1 MSDSGSVDRLG
12 LTRVAFGC
20 RSLDEL
26 AAARDRFALTLPDGS
41 RVGRIGSAR
50 RPRAA
55 GRLAGGRLFWII
67 RHTLVAR
74 QTILEVVDGPEGGCE
89 IHLSFEIVPVE
100 PRARRAHQGWRYL
113 APADWPPDAGAGPAA
128 LPPALAADLA
138 ALALI

>member
-1 MSDSGSVDRLG
+1 MTDSSDRLG

-26 AAARDRFALTLPDGS
+26 AAARDRFALTLPDGR

-55 GRLAGGRLFWII
+55 GQLAGGRLFWII

-74 QTILEVVDGPEGGCE
+74 QAILEVVDSPDGGCE
-89 IHLSFEIVPVE
+89 IRLDFEIVSVE

-113 APADWPPDAGAGPAA
+113 APADWPPDAPADAAA
-128 LPPALAADLA
+128 LPPALAAELA
-138 ALALI
+138 ALALL